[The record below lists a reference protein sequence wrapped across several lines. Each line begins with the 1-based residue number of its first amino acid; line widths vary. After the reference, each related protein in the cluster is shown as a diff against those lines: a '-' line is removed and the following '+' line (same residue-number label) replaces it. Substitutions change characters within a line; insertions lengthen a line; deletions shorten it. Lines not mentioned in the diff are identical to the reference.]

1 VTGANGLVGS
11 RLVARL
17 SDAGERVV
25 AVGRGPRRFSAGP
38 AVEYVEQDFLQ
49 PVPLQDLIESLRPS
63 GVLHAAAMTD
73 VDACELNPADAWVL
87 NVRAVVACATACR
100 KIGARLTALS
110 TDYVFDGEKEGG
122 YTEEDAPNPRGAYA
136 RTKRAGEEAALL
148 LANDRTV
155 CRVAVV
161 YSGYTSAKRTFAAA
175 AVENL
180 LAGKPVR
187 AFTDQVVSPTL
198 ADNAAEMVIGV
209 HRSGEQGIFHCAGA
223 SAVSRVEFCLALA
236 RKLGA
241 SPDLIVPTRLAEL
254 KLPAPRPLRCSLRV
268 EKVQRLLGAQAP
280 LSLDAAL
287 DRFLA
292 ERRAGGAGFAGDGP
306 EPKGGGIR

>member
-1 VTGANGLVGS
+1 M
-11 RLVARL
+11 
-17 SDAGERVV
+17 V
-25 AVGRGPRRFSAGP
+25 AVGRGPRRFTAGSS
-38 AVEYVEQDFLQ
+38 VEYVEQDFLE
-49 PVPLQDLIESLRPS
+49 PYLLQDLVESLRPS

-87 NVRAVVACATACR
+87 NVRAVDACAMACR

-122 YTEEDAPNPRGAYA
+122 YLEDDAPNPRGTYA

-148 LANDRTV
+148 LASDRAV

-161 YSGYTSAKRTFAAA
+161 YSGYKDAKRTFAV
-175 AVENL
+175 AVTEDL
-180 LAGKPVR
+180 LAGKQVK
-187 AFTDQVVSPTL
+187 AFSDQVVSPTL

-209 HRSGEQGIFHCAGA
+209 HRSGEQGVFHCAGA
-223 SAVSRVEFCLALA
+223 TALSRVEFCRALA
-236 RKLGA
+236 RKVGA

-254 KLPAPRPLRCSLRV
+254 KLPAPRPHRCSLRV
-268 EKVQRLLGAQAP
+268 DKVKKLLGPHVP
-280 LSLDAAL
+280 LPLEAAL

-292 ERRAGGAGFAGDGP
+292 ERRS
-306 EPKGGGIR
+306 